1 MKEQWMREAKVVS
14 SFVRVGVGEEK
25 GHFVDPPNLTIIAI

>member
-1 MKEQWMREAKVVS
+1 MKEQWMREAKVVP

-25 GHFVDPPNLTIIAI
+25 GPFVHPPKLTIIAI